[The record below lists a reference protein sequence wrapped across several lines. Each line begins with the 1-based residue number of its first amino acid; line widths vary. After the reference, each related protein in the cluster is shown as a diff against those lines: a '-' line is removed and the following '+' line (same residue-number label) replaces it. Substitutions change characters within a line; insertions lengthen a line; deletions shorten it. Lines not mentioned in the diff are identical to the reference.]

1 MREIKFRAWWKPY
14 KKMIYSDDLALPNIT
29 FGGVCVRPIRTVV
42 NGLELSIDD
51 NISHE
56 YDLMQFTGLHD
67 KNGKGKEAYAG
78 DRVLWDWNKEHRKI
92 EGLIEWDKEQLA
104 WVITNYYFQNNRKVL
119 LANHPE
125 IEIIGNIHQ
134 DKALLETK

>member
-1 MREIKFRAWWKPY
+1 MRKIKFRVWDKEK
-14 KKMIYSDDLALPNIT
+14 KKMIYYDKDCSSPDMTLN
-29 FGGVCVRPIRTVV
+29 GV
-42 NGLELSIDD
+42 L
-51 NISHE
+51 ISHDKQSNVSYRYE
-56 YDLMQFTGLHD
+56 LMQFTGLHD

-92 EGLIEWDKEQLA
+92 KGLIEWDKEQLA